1 MNGIS
6 VVYSATGL
14 QTSTMDPIWASTSS
28 NNWVVHGLRTTVA
41 FIPLLVLL
49 VIVMSR
55 AGLCSP
61 FFLVFDAGDGRSL
74 ASRPSSELRIFPTL
88 VEIGLLLQPWREP
101 YFASLSVFCPG
112 PDITYC
118 SPCRKSSSLCIILPV
133 LIEMIYLHADLHF
146 CSSSVFKASVSFILL
161 LMVTITCLLS
171 PFPFM

>member
-1 MNGIS
+1 MNGIW
-6 VVYSATGL
+6 VVYSAMGL
-14 QTSTMDPIWASTSS
+14 QTSTMDPIWASRSS
-28 NNWVVHGLRTTVA
+28 NNWVVQGLRTTVA

-55 AGLCSP
+55 DGFCSP
-61 FFLVFDAGDGRSL
+61 FFLVFDAGGGKSL
-74 ASRPSSELRIFPTL
+74 VSSLSSELRILPTL
-88 VEIGLLLQPWREP
+88 VEMGLLLHPRREP

-118 SPCRKSSSLCIILPV
+118 SPWRKSSSLCTILPV
-133 LIEMIYLHADLHF
+133 LMEMMYLHADLHF

-171 PFPFM
+171 PFPLM